1 MSAIQSYRRLFSLTG
16 MSYVVIAFLGRLP
29 LAMSQMGVLMFVASR
44 TGSFGAGGTCA
55 GALAVANAIGA
66 PAAGSLADRLGQRP
80 VVLVQSLAGAT
91 GLGVIVLIVESGAGW
106 GWAALAAAGAGLMLP
121 QVGPLARVRW
131 RPVIARHHA
140 GQHLLDTAFSYE
152 GSADEATFVLGPAL
166 VGILA
171 AIVDPAVG
179 LIGALVV
186 LAVFGTLF
194 ALHPT
199 ARMAHPE
206 TTAATGT
213 ARLLTLGLFVLAGAQ
228 LIIGMVFGS
237 VQTGA
242 TVIATDAG
250 HAGIAGLLHATLGV
264 GSVVAGLCM
273 AALPASIGHLTRW
286 RATAGGLLVLA
297 VPLLVVHSIGTL
309 VPVLLVLGLCVAP
322 YMITTFTLGES
333 ITPVNR
339 TGAAMTLLA
348 AATGMGYAV
357 GAAIAGRLADI
368 GGETPAF
375 AVTVVAGLLALT
387 LSTFAGRA
395 LRPAEDPRPVP
406 TPALGSRP

>member
-16 MSYVVIAFLGRLP
+16 VGYIVIAFLGRLP
-29 LAMSQMGVLMFVASR
+29 LAMSQMGVLMFIAGR

-55 GALAVANAIGA
+55 GALAIANAVGA
-66 PAAGSLADRLGQRP
+66 PAAGALADRLGQRP
-80 VVLVQSLAGAT
+80 IVLVQSLLGAT
-91 GLGVIVLIVESGAGW
+91 GLAVVVGIGESGAGW
-106 GWAALAAAGAGLMLP
+106 GWAALASAAAGLMLP

-140 GQHLLDTAFSYE
+140 GQRLLDTAFSYE

-171 AIVDPAVG
+171 AIIDPAVA
-179 LIGALVV
+179 LIGAVV
-186 LAVFGTLF
+186 ILALFGSWF

-199 ARMAHPE
+199 ALMAHPE
-206 TTAATGT
+206 TTASPGAS
-213 ARLLTLGLFVLAGAQ
+213 RLLTRGLLVLAAAQ
-228 LIIGMVFGS
+228 LIIGSVFGS

-250 HAGIAGLLHATLGV
+250 HEGIAGLLHATLGV
-264 GSVVAGLCM
+264 GSVVAGVCM
-273 AALPASIGHLTRW
+273 AALPAAITHVTRW
-286 RATAGGLLVLA
+286 RATAAGLLILSA
-297 VPLLVVHSIGTL
+297 PLLLVHSIGTL

-333 ITPVNR
+333 ITPANR

-357 GAAIAGRLADI
+357 GAAVAGRLADL
-368 GGETPAF
+368 GGATPAF
-375 AVTVVAGLLALT
+375 AVTVVAGVLAVT
-387 LSTFAGRA
+387 LSATAGRL
-395 LRPAEDPRPVP
+395 LRPSNDPRPVRA
-406 TPALGSRP
+406 TALEARP